1 LADSDDTWLL
11 LAKNYEY
18 VEGAQMSNSFIC
30 LLALDE
36 SEEPMSTTD
45 ISKYIARKTGGQI
58 YKVSATIKESLEN
71 RLKKAGYVEGNDI
84 PSRKRSKDSRKQV
97 RASLYKITP
106 KGRKLL
112 KGWIGF
118 LRAVSH

>member
-1 LADSDDTWLL
+1 LADSDDIWLL
-11 LAKNYEY
+11 LAKNFEH
-18 VEGAQMSNSFIC
+18 VEGAQISNSLIC
-30 LLALDE
+30 LLALAE

-45 ISKYIARKTGGQI
+45 ISKYIARKTNGQI

-84 PSRKRSKDSRKQV
+84 PSKQRSKDSRKKV
-97 RASLYKITP
+97 RASIYRITP

-112 KGWIGF
+112 KGWLGF
-118 LRAVSH
+118 LRALSH

>member
-1 LADSDDTWLL
+1 
-11 LAKNYEY
+11 
-18 VEGAQMSNSFIC
+18 MSNSFIC

-97 RASLYKITP
+97 RTSLYKITP

-112 KGWIGF
+112 KGWIDF
-118 LRAVSH
+118 LQAVSH

>member
-1 LADSDDTWLL
+1 LADSDDIWLL
-11 LAKNYEY
+11 LAKNFEH
-18 VEGAQMSNSFIC
+18 VEGAQISNSFIC
-30 LLALDE
+30 LLALAE
-36 SEEPMSTTD
+36 SEAPMSTTD
-45 ISKYIARKTGGQI
+45 MSKYIAKKTNGQI

-84 PSRKRSKDSRKQV
+84 PSKQRSKDSRKKV

-106 KGRKLL
+106 RGRKLL

>member
-1 LADSDDTWLL
+1 LADSDDIWLL
-11 LAKNYEY
+11 LAKNYEH
-18 VEGAQMSNSFIC
+18 VEGAQISNSLIC
-30 LLALDE
+30 LLALAE

-45 ISKYIARKTGGQI
+45 ISKYIARKTNGQI

-84 PSRKRSKDSRKQV
+84 PSKTRSKDSRKKV
-97 RASLYKITP
+97 RASLYRITP
-106 KGRKLL
+106 RGRKLL
-112 KGWIGF
+112 KGWISF

>member
-1 LADSDDTWLL
+1 MADSDDMWLL
-11 LAKNYEY
+11 LAKNFEH
-18 VEGAQMSNSFIC
+18 VEGAQMSNSLIC
-30 LLALDE
+30 LLALAE

-45 ISKYIARKTGGQI
+45 ISKYIARKTNGQI

-84 PSRKRSKDSRKQV
+84 PSRQRSKDSRKKV
-97 RASLYKITP
+97 RASLYRITP

-112 KGWIGF
+112 KGWLGF
-118 LRAVSH
+118 LRALSN